1 MSVRTRDVLFQKEES
16 PLWRRRWR
24 TQLLLPVLA
33 VGVWGW
39 GGAASVQAARFPV
52 GVCGGPQMAGGNS
65 QDAHRPAET
74 VAMNPSAGGA
84 SASSE
89 SAPLTAGARSVHRR
103 SDFRL
108 RAERLAEGEKIIL
121 DGVLDEPVWERA
133 TVADNFTQT
142 EPREGEPASEATEAR
157 VAYDRETLYI
167 SIVACDQ
174 HVRQIIVNELLKDF
188 NTSDGDVV
196 GVVLDT
202 FYDRR
207 NGYEFATNPRGAKW
221 DAQMTNEGREV
232 NANWDGVWSVKTR
245 IIGDGWVVEMAI
257 PFRTLKFRE
266 GNQLVWGINFMRRLR
281 RKNEESYW
289 APIPRMFGS
298 IHYVS
303 RAGVLEGLEGISS
316 GSNLRIKP
324 YVVGSLR
331 DLSETGSSG
340 HRNYLGDVGVDLKWG
355 ITSGLTLDLSYNTD
369 FSQVEADE
377 QQVNLTRFSLFF
389 PEKREFFLE
398 SSGIFR
404 FGTPER
410 MGPGPGAAAGGGRQG
425 AVREDM
431 ILFFSRRIGLSEA
444 GEPLPLRG
452 GVRLTGRAGPYEL
465 GFLNIQQ
472 DGVAE
477 TPSTNFTV
485 ARIRRNLLA
494 NSDIGVM
501 VMNVARRG
509 GASHRIYGGDANFR
523 FFQNLNLSAYLA
535 KGAAP
540 HMRRKNLAG
549 RWALTWRNNFWE
561 TRQSYTNIQPHFD
574 NPLGFV
580 PRRGMSKWASFWGA
594 HWRPKALSRQ
604 IREIFPHWQIDY
616 INDASGRL
624 ETRLIDYHLPL
635 TLQDGTFLEM
645 GINSSYE
652 RLVAPFAIHPRVS
665 IDPGRYRFTEYF
677 FLATTNR
684 SKPLSVTTR
693 LATGPFYDG
702 YRRQYSGGITLRA
715 NYRVTT
721 TFAYTRNNIDL
732 KNGSFNADLFSL
744 RAAYSFSTTVFV
756 NALIQYN
763 QTARVWSSNIRF
775 NIIHR
780 PLSDLYVVYN
790 ERRDDTGRLLG
801 RALIFKFTYLLS
813 F

>member
-1 MSVRTRDVLFQKEES
+1 MPITAACRRCERQAVLLLLMMVGGWGRLEFLLAASSPPATQIPGRSAGNVSVTDRSSSDASRESQKE
-16 PLWRRRWR
+16 
-24 TQLLLPVLA
+24 
-33 VGVWGW
+33 
-39 GGAASVQAARFPV
+39 ASAP
-52 GVCGGPQMAGGNS
+52 AG
-65 QDAHRPAET
+65 
-74 VAMNPSAGGA
+74 NPSAI
-84 SASSE
+84 
-89 SAPLTAGARSVHRR
+89 PDPPRSPHRPW
-103 SDFRL
+103 DFRL
-108 RAERLAEGEKIIL
+108 RAERVADGERIVL

-133 TVADNFTQT
+133 AVADNFTQT
-142 EPREGEPASEATEAR
+142 EPQEGEPASEATQAR

-167 SIVACDQ
+167 SFVAYD
-174 HVRQIIVNELLKDF
+174 RQVHEVIVNELLKDF

-202 FYDRR
+202 FHDRR
-207 NGYEFATNPRGAKW
+207 NGYEFATNPAGARW

-232 NANWDGVWSVKTR
+232 NTNWDGVWSVKTR
-245 IIGDGWVVEMAI
+245 VNGDGWVVEMAI

-324 YVVGSLR
+324 YVVGSVT
-331 DLSETGSSG
+331 DLNNGG
-340 HRNYLGDVGVDLKWG
+340 PAFHRTYLGDVGVDLKWG

-410 MGPGPGAAAGGGRQG
+410 MGMGPGAAAGGGRQG
-425 AVREDM
+425 AVRDDM
-431 ILFFSRRIGLSEA
+431 ILFFSRRIGLSDS
-444 GEPLPLRG
+444 GEPIPLRG
-452 GVRLTGRAGPYEL
+452 GVRLTGRAGPFEL
-465 GFLNIQQ
+465 GLLNIQQ
-472 DGVAE
+472 EASAT

-485 ARIRRNLLA
+485 ARFRRNILA
-494 NSDIGVM
+494 NSDIGAM
-501 VMNVARRG
+501 FMNVAREG
-509 GASHRIYGGDANFR
+509 GPFHRIYGGDANFR

-535 KGAAP
+535 KTAAP
-540 HMRRKNLAG
+540 HLTGKNLAG
-549 RWALTWRNNFWE
+549 RLALNWRNNFWE
-561 TRQSYTNIQPHFD
+561 TRQSYTNIQQNFD

-594 HWRPKALSRQ
+594 HWRPTALRRRV
-604 IREIFPHWQIDY
+604 REIFPHAQFDY
-616 INDASGRL
+616 INDPSGRL
-624 ETRLIDYHLPL
+624 ETQLIDYHLPI
-635 TLQDGTFLEM
+635 TLQDGTFLEA

-652 RLVAPFAIHPRVS
+652 RLVRPFAIHPRVS
-665 IDPGRYRFTEYF
+665 IDPGRYRFNEYF
-677 FLATTNR
+677 FLATTDR
-684 SKPLSVTTR
+684 SKPLSFTTR

-702 YRRQYSGGITLRA
+702 YRRQYSGGVALRV
-715 NYRVTT
+715 NYRLTT
-721 TFAYTRNNIDL
+721 SLSYTRNNIDL
-732 KNGSFNADLFSL
+732 KKGSFNADLFSF
-744 RAAYSFSTTVFV
+744 RAAYSFSTNVFL

-763 QTARVWSSNIRF
+763 QTSRTWSSNIRF

-790 ERRDDTGRLLG
+790 ERRDDGGRLLG